1 MNHNSIK
8 WLILLPLRAELL
20 FTLQYEIPCTRIDK
34 SGPGYDEQLEHPP
47 TQINSSSPWLDR
59 LQTAPMILILYLP
72 GLNTFTRTRTSSEKH
87 WDPCF
92 LISKHSI
99 LCKASVMMS
108 FMYNWPGSLWF
119 SLHCLDKNWIY
130 VVHKVSGIAVSF
142 FRLLKFKTYFHF
154 SVMDIKG
161 NSNCP

>member
-1 MNHNSIK
+1 MHKKRPKISTCCRVSEAKIY
-8 WLILLPLRAELL
+8 L
-20 FTLQYEIPCTRIDK
+20 FHSTRIDK
-34 SGPGYDEQLEHPP
+34 SGPGYDERLEHPP

-99 LCKASVMMS
+99 LCIASVMMS

-119 SLHCLDKNWIY
+119 SLHCLDRNY
-130 VVHKVSGIAVSF
+130 QMNFCCTQS
-142 FRLLKFKTYFHF
+142 LLNGSKFLQVTKIQNIF
-154 SVMDIKG
+154 SI
-161 NSNCP
+161 